1 MAAASRYRKFL
12 KLCEMWPV
20 DASKT
25 DRDLGLYIRRRIA
38 EGFRHGDASEIDVI
52 ECDRIYNSL
61 YRIASNH
68 FRRSYPRLR
77 DSSFSGLSLQ
87 DCNVMNSTEGLKAM
101 KSTNFGFMRIFSV
114 FQRSWQRKCSLVHNS
129 FWLCYDCVP
138 LIICIE
144 FVWLICCVAI
154 VVY

>member
-1 MAAASRYRKFL
+1 MCIMVVTCSYFSTKLVSVNDLLGDVLDMAAASRYRKFL

-38 EGFRHGDASEIDVI
+38 DGFHQGDATMIDVA

-77 DSSFSGLSLQ
+77 DSTFSGLNME
-87 DCNVMNSTEGLKAM
+87 DCRTMNSTEGLE
-101 KSTNFGFMRIFSV
+101 IL
-114 FQRSWQRKCSLVHNS
+114 RSNKFK
-129 FWLCYDCVP
+129 FWKTK
-138 LIICIE
+138 
-144 FVWLICCVAI
+144 
-154 VVY
+154 

>member
-25 DRDLGLYIRRRIA
+25 DRDLGRYIRCRIA
-38 EGFRHGDASEIDVI
+38 EGFRQGDATEVDAA

-61 YRIASNH
+61 NRIACNH

-77 DSSFSGLSLQ
+77 DTGFTGLNVEECRTLISTDSLETMNKRKSKFSISSMFS
-87 DCNVMNSTEGLKAM
+87 
-101 KSTNFGFMRIFSV
+101 
-114 FQRSWQRKCSLVHNS
+114 RS
-129 FWLCYDCVP
+129 
-138 LIICIE
+138 
-144 FVWLICCVAI
+144 
-154 VVY
+154 

>member
-38 EGFRHGDASEIDVI
+38 EGFRQGEASEIDVA
-52 ECDRIYNSL
+52 ECDRLYNSL
-61 YRIASNH
+61 HRIASNH

-77 DSSFSGLSLQ
+77 DNNFSGLNLENCRAVNSSVNLETLRSKKYSFPTFSSL
-87 DCNVMNSTEGLKAM
+87 
-101 KSTNFGFMRIFSV
+101 
-114 FQRSWQRKCSLVHNS
+114 FQRS
-129 FWLCYDCVP
+129 
-138 LIICIE
+138 
-144 FVWLICCVAI
+144 
-154 VVY
+154 

>member
-38 EGFRHGDASEIDVI
+38 EGFQQGEATEIDVA

-68 FRRSYPRLR
+68 FRRSYPRLQ
-77 DSSFSGLSLQ
+77 DNNFSGMNAE
-87 DCNVMNSTEGLKAM
+87 DCRIVNSTEGLEKLQ
-101 KSTNFGFMRIFSV
+101 SGNFKFAKISSIFK
-114 FQRSWQRKCSLVHNS
+114 RSC
-129 FWLCYDCVP
+129 
-138 LIICIE
+138 
-144 FVWLICCVAI
+144 
-154 VVY
+154 